1 MVIHEAVHTAL
12 DPHHRVS
19 NEWLAAQAA
28 DGDFISGYARE
39 FPTREDVAESFLMW
53 IAVRF
58 REDRISARLATT
70 VRSRIPN
77 RLAFFDAQ
85 DFDVTPVR

>member
-28 DGDFISGYARE
+28 DGDFISGYARI
-39 FPTREDVAESFLMW
+39 PDPGRRGREFLMW

-58 REDRISARLATT
+58 RKDRIWARLATT